1 MPDNTVLLPLVN
13 KFFENDLENAVHIL
27 ESLAEE
33 EAAQVLKA
41 LSIPLA
47 AQVLK
52 VLQINYAAVLL
63 KDAEEAYLI
72 ELAPHLDPQF
82 VASILMRL
90 PQESRE
96 KMSRHITGKLKG
108 QIREL
113 LDYPE
118 DSVGRT
124 MTTDFIALKKNN
136 SAEEAIEKIR
146 TLAKRRFPSSYVYTV
161 DEENRLVGV
170 LNMRDLMLASP
181 DRKLDE
187 IGRKELFA
195 LHCFTDRKE
204 AANELAKRKF
214 FAAPVVD
221 SENHILGIVKAER
234 MIHGMQDEFSKDIQR
249 MFGAGG
255 DERVSSSIW
264 FSLKKRL
271 PWLHINL
278 VTAFMA
284 AGVVAMFEGIIA
296 KLTVLAVFL
305 PVVAGQG
312 GNAGA
317 QSLAVVMRGI
327 VMREI
332 PKDRIM
338 SLVFKEGK
346 IGAINGIVIGVVTAV
361 VAWVWYG
368 NPYLGV
374 VIGLGMVVNL
384 VCAGLSGAAIPLI
397 MKKIGIDPAQSS
409 SIILTT
415 VTDVIGFLAFLGFAV
430 IFQNFLIA

>member
-1 MPDNTVLLPLVN
+1 MTDNSVLLPLVN
-13 KFFENDLENAVHIL
+13 KFFDKDMEGAIHIL
-27 ESLAEE
+27 ESMTEE
-33 EAAQVLKA
+33 EAARMLKTLPTPLAVRVLKG
-41 LSIPLA
+41 
-47 AQVLK
+47 
-52 VLQINYAAVLL
+52 LQISYAAMLVQ
-63 KDAEEAYLI
+63 DAEEAFLS
-72 ELAPHLDPQF
+72 EMAALLDPQF
-82 VASILMRL
+82 AASLLMRL
-90 PQESRE
+90 PTDARE
-96 KMSRHITGKLKG
+96 RMSKFISGKLKE
-108 QIREL
+108 QVREL

-124 MTTDFIALKKNN
+124 MTTDFIALKKDNT
-136 SAEEAIEKIR
+136 AEEAIEKIR
-146 TLAKRRFPSSYVYTV
+146 SLAKKRFPSSYVYIV
-161 DEENRLVGV
+161 DAESRLTGV
-170 LNMRDLMLASP
+170 LNMRDLMLAAP
-181 DRKLDE
+181 DKKLEQISRQD
-187 IGRKELFA
+187 LFA
-195 LHCFTDRKE
+195 LHCFTDRQE
-204 AANELAKRKF
+204 AAHELAKRKF

-234 MIHGMQDEFSKDIQR
+234 MIHGVQEELSKDIQQ

-255 DERVSSSIW
+255 DERVTSSIW
-264 FSLKKRL
+264 FALKKRL

-278 VTAFMA
+278 VTAFLA

-332 PKDRIM
+332 PKGKWLA
-338 SLVFKEGK
+338 LVLKEGK
-346 IGAINGIVIGVVTAV
+346 IGAINGGIIGLITAGI
-361 VAWVWYG
+361 AWIWYG

-384 VCAGLSGAAIPLI
+384 ICAGLSGASIPLI

-415 VTDVIGFLAFLGFAV
+415 VTDVVGFLAFLGFAV
-430 IFQNFLIA
+430 LFQQYLIG